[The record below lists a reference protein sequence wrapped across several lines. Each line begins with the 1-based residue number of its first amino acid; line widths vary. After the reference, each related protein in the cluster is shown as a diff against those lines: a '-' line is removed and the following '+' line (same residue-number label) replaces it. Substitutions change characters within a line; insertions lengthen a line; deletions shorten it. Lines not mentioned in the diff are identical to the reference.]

1 MNALFEQALGLQSP
15 WYIESVDF
23 SPEAKRLDIRVN
35 VERGARFRFRDV
47 DAGVDGEFGVYDTTL
62 KSYRHLNFF
71 EHECYL
77 HAWVPRLDTPVGK
90 RLITPPWA
98 GLSSGF
104 TLLFEALLMQMA
116 RHMPVSA
123 LGRLVN
129 VSDYKLWSMLD
140 RYVEGARAHEDYSR
154 VSDIGVDET
163 SLKRGH
169 NYMTLAVDLKQ
180 RRTLFV
186 TEGRDSSTIAR
197 LAEDLSRH
205 RGSPENIRTVSAD
218 MSPAFAKGIAEHLP
232 NAAITFDRFHV
243 VKLVNEAVDE
253 VRRSEV
259 RTHPI
264 LKKKRYSF
272 LKNWDNLT
280 EEQRT
285 EIEQLELS
293 SLKLKTVRALHLRES
308 FQDIYEAD
316 SVEEFE
322 LLLDKWYYWATHSR
336 LEPFKKLARTIK
348 AHRDGIVRWMSTKV
362 TNGIL
367 EGFNSLIQAAKR
379 KARGYSTTKTF
390 TIIAYLLTGKLDF
403 FPLNPN
409 IQPT

>member
-1 MNALFEQALGLQSP
+1 MNTLFEQALGLQTP
-15 WYIESVDF
+15 WYIESVEF
-23 SPEAKRLDIRVN
+23 KPESKRLDIYVN
-35 VERGARFRFRDV
+35 FDRGSRFSFRDAE
-47 DAGVDGEFGVYDTTL
+47 AGVAGEFGVYDTTL

-77 HAWVPRLDTPVGK
+77 HAWVPRLDTPAGK

-104 TLLFEALLMQMA
+104 TLLFEALVLQMA
-116 RHMPVSA
+116 RHMPVAA

-129 VSDYKLWSMLD
+129 VSDYRLWAMLD
-140 RYVEGARAHEDYSR
+140 RYVEGARAHDDQSG

-197 LAEDLSRH
+197 LAEDLSLH
-205 RGSPENIRTVSAD
+205 GGSPENIRTVSAD
-218 MSPAFAKGIAEHLP
+218 MSPAFARGVAENLP

-243 VKLVNEAVDE
+243 IKLVNAAVDQ
-253 VRRSEV
+253 VRRLEV

-264 LKKKRYSF
+264 LKRKRYAF
-272 LKNWDNLT
+272 LKNWDNLSD
-280 EEQRT
+280 EQRA
-285 EIEQLELS
+285 EIEALELS

-336 LEPFKKLARTIK
+336 LEPFTKVARTIK
-348 AHRDGIVRWMSTKV
+348 QHREGIVRWMSTKV

-403 FPLNPN
+403 SPLNPN
-409 IQPT
+409 LQPT